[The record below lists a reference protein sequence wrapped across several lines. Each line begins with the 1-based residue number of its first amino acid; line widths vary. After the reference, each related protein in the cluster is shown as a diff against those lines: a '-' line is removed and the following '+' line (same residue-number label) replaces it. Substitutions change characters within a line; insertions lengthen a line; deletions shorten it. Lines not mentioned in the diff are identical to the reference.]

1 MPISIDVFYS
11 SSNGDRWQLITD
23 VHGPEVIA
31 TRGRL

>member
-1 MPISIDVFYS
+1 VLRVDPTQRLS
-11 SSNGDRWQLITD
+11 RC